1 MKEYLFPQKPFSE
14 WTNEELKDFR
24 AQQLIRAQ
32 QLRQQDKTFNRI
44 VVSKD
49 ELPIR
54 EKIAH
59 HDDKFE
65 TYNEMYHNTTYVSIG
80 AYSHLSASI
89 KYRDMYIRQKYCT

>member
-24 AQQLIRAQ
+24 AQQL
-32 QLRQQDKTFNRI
+32 RQQDKTFNII
-44 VVSKD
+44 VEAKA

-54 EKIAH
+54 EKIMH

-65 TYNEMYHNTTYVSIG
+65 TYNEMYKNTKYVSIG